1 MNGVEEIE
9 SLRSEVKSL
18 RAEVKELKEFIKTM
32 YSMLSEEEEEEC
44 FYSDFPSGPELGRYN
59 T

>member
-9 SLRSEVKSL
+9 SLRSEVKAL
-18 RAEVKELKEFIKTM
+18 RAEVKDLKEFIKTM
-32 YSMLSEEEEEEC
+32 YSMLSEEEEEC
-44 FYSDFPSGPELGRYN
+44 FYSDFPNGPELGRYN